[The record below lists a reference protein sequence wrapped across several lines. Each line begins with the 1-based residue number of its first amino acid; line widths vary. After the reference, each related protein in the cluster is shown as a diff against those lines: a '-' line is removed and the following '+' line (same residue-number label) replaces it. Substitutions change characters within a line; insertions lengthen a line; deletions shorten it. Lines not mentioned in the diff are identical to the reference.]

1 MDSRITPKFYNEIR
15 EWIAIEEKLKEQN
28 KIASELRKRKN
39 TLEEALLQYIKEN
52 KLSNVALKFGTKSVI
67 PYKGSQLPPLNM
79 EFIQSVL
86 NDLLGS
92 RETVEKIISSISRKR
107 EASRRD
113 TFSLKYKNSRS
124 NKRNKLPAG
133 YKKT

>member
-15 EWIAIEEKLKEQN
+15 EWIAIEEKLKEHN
-28 KIASELRKRKN
+28 RVASELRKRKN
-39 TLEEALLQYIKEN
+39 TLEETLLHYIKEN

-67 PYKGSQLPPLNM
+67 PYNGSQLPPLNM

-92 RETVEKIISSISRKR
+92 SETVEKIISSISRKR
-107 EASRRD
+107 ESLRRD

-133 YKKT
+133 YKKP